1 MLPTCQNI
9 KAISININTS
19 SPLPLCNPFGNVT
32 RIVNVANFLVQS
44 CIMLHVYMFRYDLG
58 MCHELT
64 AIQATYTMLLNM
76 FSQFGFILEFS
87 ITSFTVM
94 LFSLQGPNK
103 TDLRDTQQTLF

>member
-1 MLPTCQNI
+1 
-9 KAISININTS
+9 
-19 SPLPLCNPFGNVT
+19 
-32 RIVNVANFLVQS
+32 
-44 CIMLHVYMFRYDLG
+44 

-87 ITSFTVM
+87 ITCFTVM
-94 LFSLQGPNK
+94 LFSLQEPNK